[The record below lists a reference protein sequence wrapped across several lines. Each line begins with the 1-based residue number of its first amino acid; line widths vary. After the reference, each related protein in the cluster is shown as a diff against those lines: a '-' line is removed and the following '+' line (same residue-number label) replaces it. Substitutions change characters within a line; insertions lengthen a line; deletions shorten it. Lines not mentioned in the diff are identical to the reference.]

1 MKLTVQPPLGRSH
14 FLKKEGEKKKKMN
27 HTKAKSHNTLCTH
40 LYSIDTKGTANSC
53 TAFPITMGAVF
64 GYYLLFTGL
73 RWVRMVKPENR
84 GNKGA
89 FSKHDNRCALEQN
102 YIYYDVSESKTLL
115 NIRTKKNRN

>member
-1 MKLTVQPPLGRSH
+1 MKLAVQPFEER
-14 FLKKEGEKKKKMN
+14 KKKN
-27 HTKAKSHNTLCTH
+27 NYTKAKSHNTLCTH

-89 FSKHDNRCALEQN
+89 FSKHDNRCALEVNTEHSN
-102 YIYYDVSESKTLL
+102 YNNANIYPKT
-115 NIRTKKNRN
+115 KH